1 MRIILGLTTL
11 ALLSAAPAVS
21 QAQYAPRGSYER
33 QCTNIRM
40 EGQFLHATCRG
51 PNGPAVSSIN
61 VASCSTYIFVGAD
74 GGLACI
80 GPGGGAPPS
89 VRDAPAGYSVGPDR
103 GYSSRDD
110 RRGYSE
116 GRDRGYEDRGYRGGR
131 RGGRADVATLSAQ
144 RNWGGRPLRVDGP
157 VANLDHTGLND
168 RVRSIRLE
176 RGSGP
181 WLVCTDANFRGRCIT
196 IDRSV
201 GDTRR
206 IGMGEA
212 ISSLRPLRY
221 EPR

>member
-61 VASCSTYIFVGAD
+61 VASCSTDIFVGAD

-89 VRDAPAGYSVGPDR
+89 VRNAPPGYSVGP
-103 GYSSRDD
+103 
-110 RRGYSE
+110 
-116 GRDRGYEDRGYRGGR
+116 DRGYEDRGYRGGR
-131 RGGRADVATLSAQ
+131 RGGRADTVTLSAR
-144 RNWGGRPLRVDGP
+144 RNWGGRPLRIDGP
-157 VANLDHTGLND
+157 MANLDHTGLND
-168 RVRSIRLE
+168 RVRSIRLA

-181 WLVCTDANFRGRCIT
+181 WLICTDANYRGRCIT

-212 ISSLRPLRY
+212 ISSLRPLR
-221 EPR
+221 

>member
-1 MRIILGLTTL
+1 MRIILALSTL
-11 ALLSAAPAVS
+11 ALLSTAPAVV
-21 QAQYAPRGSYER
+21 QAQPRGSYER

-61 VASCSTYIFVGAD
+61 VASCSTDIFVGAD

-89 VRDAPAGYSVGPDR
+89 VRDAPPGYSVGPDR
-103 GYSSRDD
+103 GYD
-110 RRGYSE
+110 
-116 GRDRGYEDRGYRGGR
+116 DRGYRGGGRGYR
-131 RGGRADVATLSAQ
+131 RETVTLSAR
-144 RNWGGRPLRVDGP
+144 RNWGGQPLRIDGP
-157 VANLDHTGLND
+157 VANLDDSGLND

-181 WLVCTDANFRGRCIT
+181 WLICTDAGYRGRCTT
-196 IDRSV
+196 IHASI

-206 IGMGEA
+206 IGMGDS
-212 ISSLRPLRY
+212 ISSLRPLR
-221 EPR
+221 

>member
-33 QCTNIRM
+33 QCTDIRM

-61 VASCSTYIFVGAD
+61 VLSCSTDIFVGAD

-89 VRDAPAGYSVGPDR
+89 VRDAPAGYAYGP
-103 GYSSRDD
+103 
-110 RRGYSE
+110 
-116 GRDRGYEDRGYRGGR
+116 DRGYEDRGYRGGR
-131 RGGRADVATLSAQ
+131 RGGRPDVVTLSAR
-144 RNWGGRPLRVDGP
+144 RNWGGQPLRIDGP

-196 IDRSV
+196 IERSV

-212 ISSLRPLRY
+212 ISSLRPLN
-221 EPR
+221 